1 MSKILRA
8 CATALLAAVAL
19 LGAPAVAQAVIVPSP
34 EPTVTAPDPEASG
47 PQYGCLGDTDEY
59 GAPLPCDL
67 TVSILTPFCDN
78 DVPKLRYAVDPV
90 GTPNDTV
97 TITWVNPSG
106 ASIVQSG
113 LPLTGTVLWPGAVV
127 GPDGKGAD
135 WPGWTQLSDGS
146 WVEGD
151 EFDWVR
157 PSVTVNF
164 AVNPEVSMAVAY
176 PPSSPVCATNPPGE
190 EVLAAPVSNQVLSAT
205 GSEVGPLLWAGAAL
219 LVVGVGTVAAV
230 TLVRRRHEAA

>member
-1 MSKILRA
+1 MSKVLRA
-8 CATALLAAVAL
+8 CAAALLAASAV
-19 LGAPAVAQAVIVPSP
+19 LGVPAVASAAVAPSP
-34 EPTVTAPDPEASG
+34 SPSG
-47 PQYGCLGDTDEY
+47 PLYGCLGDTDEY

-67 TVSILTPFCDN
+67 TVTLLQPVCDN
-78 DVPKLRYAVDPV
+78 DVPKLSYAVDAK
-90 GTPNDTV
+90 GTPNTTV

-106 ASIVQSG
+106 ASVVQSG

-135 WPGWTQLSDGS
+135 WPGWTQLADGS

-164 AVNPEVSMAVAY
+164 AVNPEATMSVGY
-176 PPSSPVCATNPPGE
+176 PPSSPQCLTNPGGS

-205 GSEVGPLLWAGAAL
+205 GSEAGPLLWIGGAL
-219 LVVGVGTVAAV
+219 LVVGAGVVTVV
-230 TLVRRRHEAA
+230 TIQRRRHEAA